1 MDDHAGTQLSEPLRV
16 GALVLPNRIL
26 MAPLTRLRSGPGL
39 VPGEMMA
46 EYYAQRASAG
56 LIISE
61 AMAARPYG
69 AGWPDLAAIYS
80 REQQAGWARVVR
92 RVHDAGGRISAQLFD
107 VGLARP
113 ERPGAPPWWA
123 VTDEVRPA
131 MLSRGDLAATVTA
144 FEQAGRAAVDAGFD
158 MIEMHASSGNL
169 FDRFLRSATNA
180 RADAYG
186 GSLAGRMRLLHEVL
200 DRLESVIGA
209 GRLGLKL
216 SPSAMVDG
224 APDPDARDNF
234 AAILQALSGR
244 PLAYVH
250 VTRATADDRA
260 RGSGPGLAFAEL
272 RPHYRGVLLG
282 AGDLTQAEAEVL
294 LTEGQIDGAVFGR
307 LFIANPDLPARFAA
321 RAALNPPNRE
331 TFYSPGPAGYIDY
344 PRLPG

>member
-1 MDDHAGTQLSEPLRV
+1 MDPLRL
-16 GALVLPNRIL
+16 GALVLPNRVV
-26 MAPLTRLRSGPGL
+26 MAPMTRLRSGPGL
-39 VPGEMMA
+39 VPTELMA

-56 LIISE
+56 LIVAE
-61 AMAARPYG
+61 ATAVRPYG

-80 REQQAGWARVVR
+80 PEQQAGWARVVR
-92 RVHDAGGRISAQLFD
+92 RVHAAGGRIAAQLFD

-113 ERPGAPPWWA
+113 ERPGAPAWWA

-131 MLSRGDLAATVTA
+131 MLSRDDLAAMTTA
-144 FEQAGRAAVDAGFD
+144 FAAVARAVDDAGFD

-180 RADAYG
+180 RTDAYG

-200 DRLESVIGA
+200 DRLEAVVGP

-224 APDPDARDNF
+224 APDPAAPANF
-234 AAILQALSGR
+234 AEILRALSER

-250 VTRATADDRA
+250 VTRATADDRE
-260 RGSGPGLAFAEL
+260 RGSGPGLAFAAL
-272 RPHYRGVLLG
+272 RSHYRGALLG

-294 LTEGQIDGAVFGR
+294 LAERQLDAAVFGR
-307 LFIANPDLPARFAA
+307 LFIANPDLPARFAV
-321 RAALNPPNRE
+321 RAALNAPDRS
-331 TFYSPGPAGYIDY
+331 TFYSPGPAGLTDY